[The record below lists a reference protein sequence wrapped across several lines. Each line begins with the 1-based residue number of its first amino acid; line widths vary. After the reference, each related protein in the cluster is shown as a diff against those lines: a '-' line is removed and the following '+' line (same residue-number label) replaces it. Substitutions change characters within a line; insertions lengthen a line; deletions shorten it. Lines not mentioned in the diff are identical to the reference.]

1 MTDHGFSD
9 VAVQSAHVFRAIMQA
24 MARPGRDLELG
35 ADLEVPEPLLSSAAA
50 VALTL
55 CDYQTP
61 IWLAPDLHNDK
72 LKQFLRFHTG
82 APITAEPEK
91 AQFVF
96 ATAGQTLPAPDLLM
110 QGTHEYPDR
119 SATLVIQA
127 AGFAP
132 GAVELSG
139 PGIRGSESFGVV
151 GLDASFW
158 EAMAE
163 NHAGFPLGI
172 DVIFVAPGR
181 VAALP
186 RSAKIQLLE
195 SV

>member
-1 MTDHGFSD
+1 MTEHGFSD
-9 VAVQSAHVFRAIMQA
+9 AAVQSAHAFRAIMQA
-24 MARPGRDLELG
+24 MARPGRVLALDAGLE
-35 ADLEVPEPLLSSAAA
+35 APEPLLASAAA

-55 CDYQTP
+55 SDFQTP
-61 IWLAPDLHNDK
+61 IWLAPDLQNDRV
-72 LKQFLRFHTG
+72 KQYLRFHTG
-82 APITAEPEK
+82 APITAKPEK
-91 AQFVF
+91 AQFLF
-96 ATAGQTLPAPDLLM
+96 FTAGQALPAPDLLM

-127 AGFAP
+127 ARFVP

-163 NHAGFPLGI
+163 NHAGFPVGI
-172 DVIFVAPGR
+172 DVIFTAPGC

-186 RSAKIQLLE
+186 RSTEIRLLE